1 MRILGIC
8 HDVIICSAALIEDGR
23 VVAAVASRRLARS
36 SSSRRQWNHPRTRT
50 RATRRRQTAC
60 WSSSRRS
67 RISLAC
73 CRQYGHPIRR
83 TANTRHGP
91 VAQSCDAD
99 TIFASGHVLSATRP
113 SAAWSIE
120 SAAAVAIVV
129 VARAE
134 VKILCIPTFD
144 EV

>member
-1 MRILGIC
+1 MKS
-8 HDVIICSAALIEDGR
+8 SAP
-23 VVAAVASRRLARS
+23 VACADTTTIREMPAA
-36 SSSRRQWNHPRTRT
+36 Q
-50 RATRRRQTAC
+50 
-60 WSSSRRS
+60 SSSRRS

-83 TANTRHGP
+83 TAKTRHGP

-113 SAAWSIE
+113 RAAWSIE

-129 VARAE
+129 KPRLRRANF
-134 VKILCIPTFD
+134 VDSDAVPRRAALTGLWRALTLR
-144 EV
+144 